1 MSMLCTLSRVSA
13 SQMAAMP
20 GNASLADQ
28 LLHEDPLAAA
38 PRPGVFAKLFGKTPP
53 APPACTVPWIGAA
66 QQYDLDRQWHVP
78 HFLLTGRSEGG
89 PFPASFICDGGEEVG
104 TDLGYGKPRLFTAE
118 QAGRI
123 ADHLRSI
130 TEAALLERYDADAME
145 AQDVY
150 WQAEDAAD
158 ERRRQVRELHETI
171 VELAD
176 FAGETAR
183 RNAGL
188 VVEIY

>member
-13 SQMAAMP
+13 SQMAAMRGDP
-20 GNASLADQ
+20 SVADQ
-28 LLHEDPLAAA
+28 LLHEDPPAAA
-38 PRPGVFAKLFGKTPP
+38 PRGGLFAKLFGKAPP
-53 APPACTVPWIGAA
+53 APPARTVPWIGPA
-66 QQYDLDRQWHVP
+66 QQYDLDRQWHVL
-78 HFLLTGRSEGG
+78 HFLLTGQGEGG
-89 PFPASFICDGGEEVG
+89 PFPASFLCDGGEEVG

-130 TEAALLERYDADAME
+130 AEADLLERYDADVME
-145 AQDVY
+145 VQGVY
-150 WQAEDAAD
+150 WQVEDAAD

-171 VELAD
+171 VGLAD

-183 RNAGL
+183 LHAGL